1 MGFEK
6 IQDIWGTIKD
16 RPLGEYLNF
25 LNDEV
30 TKSKEKKDVDELDRN
45 AKIFAAA
52 SIGAFNFAQHITGEE
67 DAQD

>member
-30 TKSKEKKDVDELDRN
+30 TKSKEKKDAAEIELN
-45 AKIFAAA
+45 AIIYAAA
-52 SIGAFNFAQHITGEE
+52 SIGAFHFAQHITGE
-67 DAQD
+67 DNAQD

>member
-30 TKSKEKKDVDELDRN
+30 TKSKQKKDKAEYERN
-45 AKIFAAA
+45 ATIYAAA
-52 SIGAFNFAQHITGEE
+52 GLGAFYFAQHIAGDN
-67 DAQD
+67 DAKD